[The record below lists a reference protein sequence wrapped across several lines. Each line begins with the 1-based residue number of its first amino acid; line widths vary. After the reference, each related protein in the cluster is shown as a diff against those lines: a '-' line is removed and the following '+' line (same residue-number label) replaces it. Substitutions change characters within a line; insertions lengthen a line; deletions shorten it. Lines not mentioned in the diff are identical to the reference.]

1 MIMNDLE
8 QPMLSYY
15 VIYFEKFRK
24 IMQRTE
30 KEALMEIHEKANQTL
45 PINFLFFFSS
55 LLKKIENVNK

>member
-1 MIMNDLE
+1 MNDLE

-30 KEALMEIHEKANQTL
+30 KDALSYKEVEQIHQ
-45 PINFLFFFSS
+45 
-55 LLKKIENVNK
+55 